1 MWLLSSPL
9 LSNYQEDSGSGAK
22 CQQALPKYLGPVRHA
37 GGLEVLSCAGTLVA
51 MANRPAG
58 AMIHLHG
65 KERALWRRQYL
76 QKVNSEH
83 ESPDAGIGPKRQ
95 FRAKH

>member
-22 CQQALPKYLGPVRHA
+22 CQQAPPKYLGPVSHA

-51 MANRPAG
+51 MANKPAG

-65 KERALWRRQYL
+65 KERVLME
-76 QKVNSEH
+76 KVISTE
-83 ESPDAGIGPKRQ
+83 GKQ
-95 FRAKH
+95 